1 MRRTKTMMM
10 GELLDEFFKRPYVA
24 AKVAE
29 GRLPDTWREIVGER
43 AAADTTE
50 LRLERHILHVR
61 IRSSVLRQELFYQ
74 REALKEEINR
84 RSGVPSSSDS
94 DLRHRIHNGPPQ
106 QHKKSRTL
114 SDPASLFARRSGAPS
129 GTAFTDMA
137 T

>member
-61 IRSSVLRQELFYQ
+61 IRSCVLRQELFYQ

-84 RSGVPSSSDS
+84 RSGV
-94 DLRHRIHNGPPQ
+94 RIVNAVII
-106 QHKKSRTL
+106 R
-114 SDPASLFARRSGAPS
+114 
-129 GTAFTDMA
+129 
-137 T
+137 